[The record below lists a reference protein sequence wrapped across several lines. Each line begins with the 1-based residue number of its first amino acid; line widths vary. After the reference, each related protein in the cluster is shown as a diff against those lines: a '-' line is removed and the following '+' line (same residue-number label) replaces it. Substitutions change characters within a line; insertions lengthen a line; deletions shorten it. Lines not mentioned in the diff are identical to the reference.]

1 MSEYDDLV
9 RQIEQEQLLRLQFAI
24 ADFVDAE
31 RRGGPDAAE
40 QRKQRGRDWLMAW
53 ANLQSCAREIEH
65 EEQNALGCRG
75 KHDWC
80 CELKGLPWAER
91 QRKERE

>member
-9 RQIEQEQLLRLQFAI
+9 REMEQAHMLRMQFAI

-31 RRGGPDAAE
+31 RRGGTAAAE
-40 QRKQRGRDWLMAW
+40 QRKQRDLDWLLAW
-53 ANLQSCAREIEH
+53 ANLQTCAREIEH
-65 EEQNALGCRG
+65 EEQNALGSEG

-80 CELKGLPWAER
+80 CELKGLPWPER